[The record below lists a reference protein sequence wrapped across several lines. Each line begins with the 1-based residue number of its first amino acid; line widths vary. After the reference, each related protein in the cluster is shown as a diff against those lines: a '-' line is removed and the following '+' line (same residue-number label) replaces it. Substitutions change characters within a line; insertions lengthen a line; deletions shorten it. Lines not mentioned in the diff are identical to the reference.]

1 MNKRIIAGQTLIGI
15 ALLLLAV
22 VAGLFPRVSGS
33 YPYRPAEMLGFW
45 LGFALI
51 LAGLRLTRSTLSLLY
66 HPSPG
71 GSTTPNAAGASLAVL
86 VGVLV
91 CLFSLLNFF
100 YTTLWGLRLL
110 PEGVFGGRQLIPSG
124 MGVAWMALPLLIT
137 AACQLPLL
145 LRSAKASGAAP
156 LPMQRP
162 GVLFW
167 LALAASVPL
176 FILFVLTSLAS
187 LANRHALAIVV
198 GVTLLESLVM
208 ALVALEQ
215 FVWSLP
221 RIASVPPPYTA
232 SQG

>member
-1 MNKRIIAGQTLIGI
+1 MNKRIVTGQTLIGI
-15 ALLLLAV
+15 ALLWLAA

-45 LGFALI
+45 LGFGMI
-51 LAGLRLTRSTLSLLY
+51 FCGLRLTRSALPSLY
-66 HPSPG
+66 HPSAGTP
-71 GSTTPNAAGASLAVL
+71 SPPNAAGASLAVL

-91 CLFSLLNFF
+91 CVFSLLNFF
-100 YTTLWGLRLL
+100 YTTLWGLHLL
-110 PEGVFGGRQLIPSG
+110 PEGMLRRMQLIPSG
-124 MGVAWMALPLLIT
+124 MGVAWMALPLLAT
-137 AACQLPLL
+137 AACQMPLL
-145 LRSAKASGAAP
+145 LRSVKASGAAP

-176 FILFVLTSLAS
+176 LFLFVLASLAS

-198 GVTLLESLVM
+198 GVTFLESLMM

-221 RIASVPPPYTA
+221 RIGSAPPPYTA
-232 SQG
+232 KQG